1 MRTGGRVHRFCFASI
16 LFTLALNA
24 QKTAAKRWEPPKPEA
39 GSIEGRV
46 ISGVSGEGVKNA
58 EIVVY
63 GRENQRYTTRTGSGG
78 GFAMPDIEPGRY
90 RLEVSKRGYARFVY
104 GAHRTDRPGAMLSV
118 DSGQH
123 VSNLVLPMSPQ
134 GVITGRVLDEDGD
147 PVPYIEVQL
156 LRYGFHHG
164 KRHLEQSDGGQTDD
178 LGEFRLF
185 GLSPGRYYLSAESE
199 AWQREGFGTEGFAPT
214 YYPRTTDTAGAT
226 AIDVRPGSLLR
237 GVDITLIK
245 ARTVRVRGRVVDPTM
260 KQTAQGLSFM
270 QGVGVQLEPRTE
282 FMGSSRSFSPNN
294 MDAQGNF
301 EIRSVVPGAY
311 FIQAFKRTQGKQYF
325 ARQAIDAGQSDI
337 ENIVLELSPAA
348 EIKGQLHLAGRS
360 PASLSDAQISLNPP
374 PGVYYFGWPGGS
386 VKADGSFT
394 ISNVVTATHYEL
406 NVNGLSEDYYVK
418 SARLGD
424 TDILDAGVEFTS
436 SVSGRLDVFMSS
448 NGGEV
453 EGVVLNADDQPAKAA
468 TVELV
473 PDEPHRARSRLYR
486 QASTDQYGRFLIKGV
501 APGGYKLFA
510 WEDIIDG
517 QYEDPEFMKSYETL
531 GQPVAIRELSHDSA
545 QLTLIAAEKR

>member
-1 MRTGGRVHRFCFASI
+1 MRAGGRVHRFCFASI
-16 LFTLALNA
+16 LLTLALSA
-24 QKTAAKRWEPPKPEA
+24 QQTAAKRQEPPKPET

-46 ISGVSGEGVKNA
+46 INGVSGEGVKKA

-63 GRENQRYTTRTGSGG
+63 GRENQRYTTTTGSGG

-104 GAHRTDRPGAMLSV
+104 GARGTDHPGAMLSV

-134 GVITGRVLDEDGD
+134 AVITGRVLDEDGD

-164 KRHLEQSDGGQTDD
+164 KRRLEQADGGQTDD
-178 LGEFRLF
+178 LGEFRLS
-185 GLSPGRYYLSAESE
+185 GLSPGKYYLSAESE
-199 AWQREGFGTEGFAPT
+199 GWQRDYASEGFAPT
-214 YYPRTTDTAGAT
+214 YYPRTTDPAGAT

-237 GVDITLIK
+237 RVDIALIK
-245 ARTVRVRGRVVDPTM
+245 ARTVRVRGRVVDPTT
-260 KQTAQGLSFM
+260 KQTAEGMSLM
-270 QGVGVQLEPRTE
+270 QGVGVQLEPRGE
-282 FMGSSRSFSPNN
+282 FMWSSRSFSPNN
-294 MDAQGNF
+294 MDTQGNF
-301 EIRSVVPGAY
+301 EIRGVVPGVY
-311 FIQAFKRTQGKQYF
+311 LIQAFKRTQGKQYF

-348 EIKGQLHLAGRS
+348 EIKGQMHLEGRTPES
-360 PASLSDAQISLNPP
+360 PGDAQVSLNPQ
-374 PGVYYFGWPGGS
+374 GAYYFGSPGAS
-386 VKADGSFT
+386 VKADGTFT

-406 NVNGLSEDYYVK
+406 NVNGLREDYYVK
-418 SARLGD
+418 SARLGNA
-424 TDILDAGVEFTS
+424 DILDAGVEFTS
-436 SVSGRLDVFMSS
+436 SVTGQLDVFMSS

-453 EGVVLNADDQPAKAA
+453 EGVVLNADDQPTNTA

-517 QYEDPEFMKSYETL
+517 QYEDPEFMKSYESL
-531 GQPVAIRELSHDSA
+531 GQPVTIRELSHDSA
-545 QLTLIAAEKR
+545 QLKLIPAEKR